1 MKPHHTLLALALGLA
16 LAGPALAQ
24 SEGDDAE
31 LYNRTRLVN
40 DLTVSGDPTV
50 RGRISIASESKA
62 VVDQDQTTEANGSLG
77 DGDNS
82 ASASGDAMRGAQGNM
97 GLNIA
102 AGVGNVQSNDAALS
116 SVDGDAVFAAAQVFN
131 SQTTVANYG
140 TDAGRA
146 DNQLFYDA
154 SLGDSVLSDAAGN
167 IGVSVAAG
175 AGNAQSNALAASTNS
190 SGALAWATADSE
202 QVSLLNQLAADVDL
216 DNTASL
222 SGSALSGAIGN
233 IGVNIAAGVGNAQHN
248 GLAIATASCGG
259 CTPPP
264 PPPPCNGCGGD

>member
-1 MKPHHTLLALALGLA
+1 MKPQYTLMALALGA
-16 LAGPALAQ
+16 VLAGPALAQ

-40 DLTVSGDPTV
+40 DVTVSGNATV

-264 PPPPCNGCGGD
+264 PQPPCNGCGGD

>member
-1 MKPHHTLLALALGLA
+1 MKPQYTLMALALGA
-16 LAGPALAQ
+16 VLAGPALAQ

-40 DLTVSGDPTV
+40 DVTVNGNATV

-62 VVDQDQTTEANGSLG
+62 VVDQDQATIANGSFG

-131 SQTTVANYG
+131 SQATAINGG
-140 TDAGRA
+140 TDAPSGPS
-146 DNQLFYDA
+146 NQLFYDA
-154 SLGDSVLSDAAGN
+154 SIGDNVLSDAAGN

-175 AGNAQSNALAASTNS
+175 VGNAQSNALAASTNS

-202 QVSLLNQLAADVDL
+202 QVSLMNALEANCDL

-222 SGSALSGAIGN
+222 AGSALSNAVGN
-233 IGVNIAAGVGNAQHN
+233 IGANIAAGVGNAQHN
-248 GLAIATASCGG
+248 GLSIATASCGA
-259 CTPPP
+259 
-264 PPPPCNGCGGD
+264 CGQ